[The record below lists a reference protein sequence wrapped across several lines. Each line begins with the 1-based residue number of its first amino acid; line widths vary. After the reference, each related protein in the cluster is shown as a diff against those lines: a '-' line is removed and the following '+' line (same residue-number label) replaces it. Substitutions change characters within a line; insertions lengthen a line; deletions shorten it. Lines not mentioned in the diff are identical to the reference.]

1 MSNRKRKPASPQE
14 LLTLMDEYLTAL
26 YRQRHDPERPPELTD
41 RICRRIRPADLGKLV
56 VR

>member
-1 MSNRKRKPASPQE
+1 MSKRKHKSASPQE

-41 RICRRIRPADLGKLV
+41 RICRYIRPADIGKLA
-56 VR
+56 